1 MYASGAF
8 LDPERLRIIGR
19 ADIKASDANIRNNS
33 QKRDLPITEA
43 LRATRPPWNGFVA
56 TAIGQLS
63 PGETAGG
70 RPSRRPESGEIYGKT
85 DRTDSLTD

>member
-33 QKRDLPITEA
+33 QKRDLPITED
-43 LRATRPPWNGFVA
+43 LRATRRLWNGFVA
-56 TAIGQLS
+56 TAIDQKS
-63 PGETAGG
+63 AFD
-70 RPSRRPESGEIYGKT
+70 PSRRATLLPTGIG
-85 DRTDSLTD
+85 

>member
-33 QKRDLPITEA
+33 QKRDLPITED
-43 LRATRPPWNGFVA
+43 LRATRRPWIGFVA
-56 TAIGQLS
+56 TAIDQKS
-63 PGETAGG
+63 AFD
-70 RPSRRPESGEIYGKT
+70 PSQ
-85 DRTDSLTD
+85 RTPLLATGIR